1 MRSHDIDD
9 TVRNVGRRVAE
20 LRSNAGLTQEQQAER
35 LGFTLKYLQRVE
47 GGGENLTVRSLVKI
61 ASVFGVGVT
70 ELFRKPRTK
79 QAGPGRPRQRG
90 KTGGKN
96 GPTIDQTAFPNTPAT
111 SFWTSSPYAGSSGRA
126 WYVNFYDG
134 YSAFYDVGYSDYGR
148 CVR

>member
-1 MRSHDIDD
+1 VRSHDIDD

-20 LRSNAGLTQEQQAER
+20 LRSKAGLTQEQHAER
-35 LGFTLKYLQRVE
+35 LGFTLKYHQRVE

-61 ASVFGVGVT
+61 DSVFGVGVT

-96 GPTIDQTAFPNTPAT
+96 G
-111 SFWTSSPYAGSSGRA
+111 
-126 WYVNFYDG
+126 
-134 YSAFYDVGYSDYGR
+134 SDR
-148 CVR
+148 PSR